1 MYIYIWSQWYQIET
15 CTFDKWALRI
25 QLLSD
30 ESLSIR
36 ETSAGLLHAL
46 VAGGQGGDS
55 WWLVLWL
62 GGTDSSLVYGWII
75 YWLLDE

>member
-1 MYIYIWSQWYQIET
+1 MQLDI
-15 CTFDKWALRI
+15 LRI

-46 VAGGQGGDS
+46 VAGGDGEDI
-55 WWLVLWL
+55 WWLILWL
-62 GGTDSSLVYGWII
+62 GACTGRDSALHGWII
-75 YWLLDE
+75 ELIERNHELYWLSDIAGI

>member
-1 MYIYIWSQWYQIET
+1 MHQW
-15 CTFDKWALRI
+15 DLRI

-62 GGTDSSLVYGWII
+62 GAKKPEQIVP
-75 YWLLDE
+75 